1 MKNLQPD
8 EIRKLVQQAY
18 GQIAIAGETGQ
29 TGCGCGCDGPD
40 PDAYARSLGYSDEE
54 LKAIPASANLALS
67 CGNPTAL
74 AGLSAG
80 ETVLDLGAGAGF
92 DCFLAAD
99 RVGAAGRVIGV
110 DMTAEMVEKA
120 RANARENGIEN
131 VDFRLAEIESLP
143 VEDES
148 VDVIISNCVINL
160 SPDKKAVFS
169 EMRRVLKPG
178 GRIAISD
185 IVLRK
190 ELPDKLRGSL
200 TAYTGCVSG
209 ANGIDEFLA
218 LLQEAGFREIGVETT
233 ASSCGSGAETSDP
246 IGRIIADSLGEG
258 ESLECYIASAYITS
272 RK

>member
-29 TGCGCGCDGPD
+29 TGCGCGCGGPD
-40 PDAYARSLGYSDEE
+40 PDVFARSLGYSDEE

-74 AGLSAG
+74 ADLRTA

-110 DMTAEMVEKA
+110 DMTTEMVEKA
-120 RANARENGIEN
+120 RTNARENGIEN
-131 VDFRLAEIESLP
+131 VDFRLGEIESLP

-185 IVLRK
+185 IVLLK
-190 ELPDKLRGSL
+190 ELPDNLQGSL
-200 TAYTGCVSG
+200 AAYTGCVSG

-218 LLQEAGFREIGVETT
+218 LLQEAGFREIRVETA
-233 ASSCGSGAETSDP
+233 ASSCGTGAETGDP

-258 ESLECYIASAYITS
+258 DSLECYIASAYITA